1 MHIRRLS
8 VLRENF
14 KACNLKS
21 LKYDIPLMALTATA
35 TIHVRED
42 ILKSLRMSKETKIV
56 LTSFFRPNLR
66 FSVSCFL
73 LFLPLC
79 QYETW
84 FFFAIQKKKR
94 KKLDLSCK
102 FLHKHCI
109 LVLLLKFAVVLHSL
123 RVFCCKL

>member
-1 MHIRRLS
+1 MNWINSKKNAYCYPLLYLLSWKSWRFGKLSCLRLLLVHIRRLS

-79 QYETW
+79 QYET
-84 FFFAIQKKKR
+84 
-94 KKLDLSCK
+94 
-102 FLHKHCI
+102 
-109 LVLLLKFAVVLHSL
+109 
-123 RVFCCKL
+123 